1 VLDRIARVSQTHPL
15 RVIISAGAVAL
26 AALLV
31 GLSLI
36 GGLSASGF
44 NDPASESMRAQAAV
58 VDATGASAVP
68 SMVAIVRLRAPVAS
82 PEGQA
87 AVLRVARTMEADPDV
102 ARVAAPIGP
111 GVAPPSRQVSRDG
124 QRASVVA
131 YFGDISEDAS
141 QLAAAR
147 LEDEL
152 SGSPG
157 VTVGGGWTAAAET
170 SAIVGEDLLRAE
182 FIAFPLLFL
191 LSLWVFRGLVAALLP
206 PLMGALVI
214 FGGFL
219 MLGVGNEVF
228 GLSVYALNLVT
239 GLGLGLA
246 IDYSLLMVS
255 RYREEISRTGP
266 GLEALTVTVRT
277 AGRSVVFSAVTVGAA
292 LAALMIFP
300 QDFLFSMGF
309 GGLVVAI
316 IAAVVAVGVLPAV
329 LALLGSRVNALAPRR
344 WRQRS
349 EAAYRVGESGGWYRL
364 SQAVMRRP
372 AVVAIVS
379 GGLMVLL
386 ALPAFGVR
394 FTTTDSSVL
403 PASANARQ
411 VDEVLT
417 RDFPGGAGSPVFLAI
432 EAPRTP
438 AAARGVGELVR
449 DIAAM
454 PGVQAVAPPRFV
466 GDGLWQVDVQSR
478 HRALDD
484 RSIALVQSL
493 QSMPTTYPTQVGGFT
508 ALFVDQRS
516 SLAAH
521 LPWAIL
527 IIVLV
532 TVIAL
537 FVMTG
542 SLLLPVKAVIMNVLT
557 LGATLGVLVLIF
569 QDGRL
574 EGLLNYTSQGA
585 VDLTQ
590 PILIGALAFGLSTD
604 YAVFLLS
611 RIKELRDGGM
621 GERESVALGLQRTGR
636 VVTAAALLFCI
647 AMGAFA
653 TSRIVII
660 KELGIGTAL
669 AVALDA
675 TIIRALLVPSLMAL
689 LGAWNW
695 WAPGPLRRLHERIGV
710 REGG

>member
-1 VLDRIARVSQTHPL
+1 MLDRIARISQAHPV
-15 RVIISAGAVAL
+15 RVIVVAL
-26 AALLV
+26 AVAAAALAIGV
-31 GLSLI
+31 SLI

-44 NDPASESMRAQAAV
+44 YDPGSDSYLAQEEI

-68 SMVAIVRLRAPVAS
+68 SMTAIVSPGTPIAS
-82 PEGQA
+82 PAGQA
-87 AVLRVARTMEADPDV
+87 AVARVVGIMKGDRDV
-102 ARVAAPIGP
+102 ARVVGPSPATPDLTSTNGRKAA
-111 GVAPPSRQVSRDG
+111 VL
-124 QRASVVA
+124 A
-131 YFGDISEDAS
+131 YFGDIGEDES
-141 QLAAAR
+141 QQAAAR

-152 SGSPG
+152 NAIPG
-157 VTVGGGWTAAAET
+157 VMVGGAWTAAAET
-170 SAIVGEDLLRAE
+170 SSIVGEDLLRAE
-182 FIAFPLLFL
+182 IIAFPLLFL
-191 LSLWVFRGLVAALLP
+191 VSLWVFRGLVAALLP

-214 FGGFL
+214 FGGFFF
-219 MLGVGNEVF
+219 LGVGNEAF

-255 RYREEISRTGP
+255 RYREEIARAGP
-266 GLEALTVTVRT
+266 GLEALTTTVRT
-277 AGRSVVFSAVTVGAA
+277 AGKSVVFSAVTVGAA

-316 IAAVVAVGVLPAV
+316 VAAVVAVGVLPAL
-329 LALLGSRVNALAPRR
+329 LALLGDRVNALAPRR
-344 WRQRS
+344 WRARS
-349 EAAYRVGESGGWYRL
+349 EAADLVEQSGGWYRL
-364 SQAVMRRP
+364 SHLVMRRP
-372 AVVAIVS
+372 AIVAVVS
-379 GGLMVLL
+379 GLFMILL
-386 ALPAFGVR
+386 ALPALGVK
-394 FTTTDSSVL
+394 FTTTDSSTL
-403 PASANARQ
+403 PQDSSARQ
-411 VDEVLT
+411 VDQAIARE
-417 RDFPGGAGSPVFLAI
+417 FPGGNGTPIFIASR
-432 EAPRTP
+432 APDTP
-438 AAARGVGELVR
+438 AASRGLAELSREIQAMPAAGSVQPPRLVGE
-449 DIAAM
+449 
-454 PGVQAVAPPRFV
+454 GT
-466 GDGLWQVDVQSR
+466 WQIDATSR
-478 HRALDD
+478 YRALDD
-484 RSIALVQSL
+484 RTIAFIQDIQALDK
-493 QSMPTTYPTQVGGFT
+493 PYPSKVGGFT
-508 ALFVDQRS
+508 ALFVDQRA

-527 IIVLV
+527 IIVAV
-532 TVIAL
+532 TIVAL

-542 SLLLPVKAVIMNVLT
+542 SVLLPIKAVIMNLLT

-574 EGLLNYTSQGA
+574 EGFLRYESPGA

-611 RIKELRDGGM
+611 RIKELRDSGM

-675 TIIRALLVPSLMAL
+675 TVVRALLVPSLMAL
-689 LGAWNW
+689 LGKWNW
-695 WAPGPLRRLHERIGV
+695 WAPGPLRRLHDRIGV

>member
-1 VLDRIARVSQTHPL
+1 MLDRIARVSDAHPI
-15 RVIISAGAVAL
+15 RVILVAL
-26 AALLV
+26 AVAAAAL
-31 GLSLI
+31 GIGISLI

-44 NDPASESMRAQAAV
+44 NDPASNAV
-58 VDATGASAVP
+58 VAQDEIVAATGASAVP
-68 SMVAIVRLRAPVAS
+68 SLIAVVDPGAPIAS

-87 AVLRVARTMEADPDV
+87 AVARVVAAMDDDPDV
-102 ARVAAPIGP
+102 ARVLAPSP
-111 GVAPPSRQVSRDG
+111 QAPQLTSTDG
-124 QRASVVA
+124 SKASVVA
-131 YFGDISEDAS
+131 YFGDIDEDQS
-141 QLAAAR
+141 QAAAAR
-147 LEDEL
+147 LEDDL
-152 SGSPG
+152 SAIPD
-157 VTVGGGWTAAAET
+157 VTVGGPWTAAAET
-170 SAIVGEDLLRAE
+170 SSIVGEDLLRAE
-182 FIAFPLLFL
+182 LIAFPLLFL
-191 LSLWVFRGLVAALLP
+191 VSLWVFRGLVAAMLP

-214 FGGFL
+214 FGGFFF
-219 MLGVGNEVF
+219 LGVGNEAF

-255 RYREEISRTGP
+255 RYREEIARSGP
-266 GLEALTVTVRT
+266 GREALAVTMRT
-277 AGRSVVFSAVTVGAA
+277 AGRSVIFSAITVGAA

-309 GGLVVAI
+309 GGLVVALV
-316 IAAVVAVGVLPAV
+316 AAVVAVGVLPAV
-329 LALLGSRVNALAPRR
+329 LALLGARVNALAPRR
-344 WRQRS
+344 WRERT
-349 EAAYRVGESGGWYRL
+349 EAADRVEQSGGWYRL
-364 SQAVMRRP
+364 SHLVMRRP
-372 AVVAIVS
+372 VIVAFAS
-379 GGLMVLL
+379 GAFMVLL
-386 ALPAFGVR
+386 ALPALGVK
-394 FTTTDSSVL
+394 FTTTDSGVL
-403 PASANARQ
+403 PATASARQ

-417 RDFPGGAGSPVFLAI
+417 REFPGGNATPIFLAAR
-432 EAPRTP
+432 APDTP
-438 AAARGVGELVR
+438 EAARRLAGVSREIGG
-449 DIAAM
+449 M
-454 PGVQAVAPPRFV
+454 PATATATPPRYV
-466 GDGLWQVDVQSR
+466 GSGTWQIDATSR
-478 HRALDD
+478 YRALDD
-484 RSIALVQSL
+484 RTLALVQDIQAL
-493 QSMPTTYPTQVGGFT
+493 DTPYPSKVGGFT
-508 ALFVDQRS
+508 ALFVDQRA

-521 LPWAIL
+521 LPWAAL
-527 IIVLV
+527 IIVAV
-532 TVIAL
+532 TIVAL

-542 SLLLPVKAVIMNVLT
+542 SVLLPIKAVIMNLLT

-574 EGLLNYTSQGA
+574 EGFLGYDSQGA

-611 RIKELRDGGM
+611 RIKEIRDAGG

-675 TIIRALLVPSLMAL
+675 TIVRALLVPSLMAL
-689 LGAWNW
+689 LGKWNW

>member
-1 VLDRIARVSQTHPL
+1 MLDRIARVSDAHPI
-15 RVIISAGAVAL
+15 RVIMVAL
-26 AALLV
+26 AVAAAAL
-31 GLSLI
+31 GIGISLI

-44 NDPASESMRAQAAV
+44 NDPASNAV
-58 VDATGASAVP
+58 VAQDEIVAATGASAVP
-68 SMVAIVRLRAPVAS
+68 SLIAVVDPGAPIAS

-87 AVLRVARTMEADPDV
+87 AVARVVAAMDDDPDV
-102 ARVAAPIGP
+102 ARVLAPSP
-111 GVAPPSRQVSRDG
+111 QAPQLTSTDG
-124 QRASVVA
+124 SKASVVA
-131 YFGDISEDAS
+131 YFGDIDEDQS
-141 QLAAAR
+141 QAAAAR
-147 LEDEL
+147 LEDDL
-152 SGSPG
+152 SAIPD
-157 VTVGGGWTAAAET
+157 VTVGGPWTAAAET
-170 SAIVGEDLLRAE
+170 SSIVGEDLLRAE
-182 FIAFPLLFL
+182 LIAFPLLFL
-191 LSLWVFRGLVAALLP
+191 VSLWVFRGLVAAMLP

-214 FGGFL
+214 FGGFFF
-219 MLGVGNEVF
+219 LGVGNEAF

-255 RYREEISRTGP
+255 RYREEIARSGP
-266 GLEALTVTVRT
+266 GREALAVTMRT
-277 AGRSVVFSAVTVGAA
+277 AGRSVIFSAITVGAA

-309 GGLVVAI
+309 GGLVVALV
-316 IAAVVAVGVLPAV
+316 AAVVAVGVLPAV
-329 LALLGSRVNALAPRR
+329 LALLGARVNALAPRR
-344 WRQRS
+344 WRERT
-349 EAAYRVGESGGWYRL
+349 EAADRVEQSGGWYRL
-364 SQAVMRRP
+364 SHLVMRRP
-372 AVVAIVS
+372 VIVAIAS
-379 GGLMVLL
+379 GAFMVLL
-386 ALPAFGVR
+386 ALPALGVK
-394 FTTTDSSVL
+394 FTTTDSGVL
-403 PASANARQ
+403 PATASARQ

-417 RDFPGGAGSPVFLAI
+417 REFPGGNATPIFLAAR
-432 EAPRTP
+432 APDTP
-438 AAARGVGELVR
+438 EAARRLDAVSREIRG
-449 DIAAM
+449 M
-454 PGVQAVAPPRFV
+454 PATASATPPRYV
-466 GDGLWQVDVQSR
+466 GSGTWQIDATSKY
-478 HRALDD
+478 RALDD
-484 RSIALVQSL
+484 RTQALVQDIQAL
-493 QSMPTTYPTQVGGFT
+493 GTPYPSKVGGFT
-508 ALFVDQRS
+508 ALFVDQRA

-521 LPWAIL
+521 LPWAAL
-527 IIVLV
+527 IIVAV
-532 TVIAL
+532 TIVAL

-542 SLLLPVKAVIMNVLT
+542 SVLLPIKAVIMNLLT

-574 EGLLNYTSQGA
+574 EGFLGYDSQGA

-611 RIKELRDGGM
+611 RIKEIRDAGG

-675 TIIRALLVPSLMAL
+675 TIVRALLVPSLMAL
-689 LGAWNW
+689 LGKWNW